1 MSTSVT
7 SQPVQEHTMQTF
19 ATPAPVTAVLTVPA
33 GRIHLTAADRAD
45 TTVEIRPADPGKS
58 RDVKLAERI
67 TASYSDGVLR
77 VTAPAASR
85 VLGST
90 GAVEV
95 TVHLPAGSAVQATT
109 ASARFTT
116 EGPLGDVTLD
126 SAQAT
131 VTLARAATARITV
144 ADGDITAGRLD
155 GDAELRTVR
164 GSIHVTEATRGTLT
178 LRTEAGA
185 ITVAAAAGTS
195 ATLDAGTTV
204 GRVSNSL
211 KNTGATPEL
220 AIHATTT
227 VGDITASTR

>member
-1 MSTSVT
+1 
-7 SQPVQEHTMQTF
+7 MQTF
-19 ATPAPVTAVLTVPA
+19 ATPAPITAVLTVPA
-33 GRIHLTAADRAD
+33 GRIRVTAADQAGA
-45 TTVEIRPADPGKS
+45 TVEIRPADPAKS
-58 RDVKLAERI
+58 RDVKLAARI
-67 TASYSDGVLR
+67 TAAYSDGVLR

-95 TVHLPAGSAVQATT
+95 SLQLPAGSAVQATT
-109 ASARFTT
+109 ASACFTT
-116 EGPLGDVTLD
+116 EGPLGAVTLD

-131 VTLARAATARITV
+131 VSVEQAATARITV
-144 ADGDITAGRLD
+144 TDGDITAGHLG

-164 GSIHVTEATRGTLT
+164 GSIQVTEATRGTLT

-211 KNTGATPEL
+211 KNTGTTDL

-227 VGDITASTR
+227 VGDITASSL

>member
-1 MSTSVT
+1 M
-7 SQPVQEHTMQTF
+7 MQTF
-19 ATPAPVTAVLTVPA
+19 ATPAPVTAILTVPA
-33 GRIHLTAADRAD
+33 GRIQVTAADRAD

-58 RDVKLAERI
+58 RDVKLAERV
-67 TASYSDGVLR
+67 TASYTDGVLR
-77 VTAPAASR
+77 VTAPPASR

-95 TVHLPAGSAVQATT
+95 TVQLPAGSAVQATT
-109 ASARFTT
+109 ASAWFTT
-116 EGPLGDVTLD
+116 TGPIGEVTFD

-131 VTLARAATARITV
+131 VSVEQAATARITV
-144 ADGDITAGRLD
+144 VDGDITAGHLG

-164 GSIHVTEATRGTLT
+164 GSIEVTEATQGTLT

-185 ITVAAAAGTS
+185 ITVGAAAGTS

-204 GRVSNSL
+204 GRVLNSL
-211 KNTGATPEL
+211 KNAGGTQEL

-227 VGDITASTR
+227 VGDITAGSL

>member
-7 SQPVQEHTMQTF
+7 TQPVQEHTMQTF

-45 TTVEIRPADPGKS
+45 TTVEIRPADPAKS
-58 RDVKLAERI
+58 RDVKLAARI

-77 VTAPAASR
+77 VTAPPASR

-95 TVHLPAGSAVQATT
+95 TVALPAGSAVQATT

-144 ADGDITAGRLD
+144 TDGD
-155 GDAELRTVR
+155 
-164 GSIHVTEATRGTLT
+164 
-178 LRTEAGA
+178 
-185 ITVAAAAGTS
+185 
-195 ATLDAGTTV
+195 
-204 GRVSNSL
+204 
-211 KNTGATPEL
+211 
-220 AIHATTT
+220 
-227 VGDITASTR
+227 

>member
-7 SQPVQEHTMQTF
+7 SQPAQEHTMQTF
-19 ATPAPVTAVLTVPA
+19 AAPAPVTAVLTVPA
-33 GRIHLTAADRAD
+33 GRIHVTAAGQD
-45 TTVEIRPADPGKS
+45 TATVEIRPADPAKS
-58 RDVKLAERI
+58 RDVKLAARV
-67 TASYSDGVLR
+67 TAAYTDGVLR

-95 TVHLPAGSAVQATT
+95 SLQLPAGSAVQATT
-109 ASARFTT
+109 ASACFTT
-116 EGPLGDVTLD
+116 EGPLGAVTLD

-131 VTLARAATARITV
+131 VSVEQAATARITV
-144 ADGDITAGRLD
+144 TDGDITAGHLG

-164 GSIHVTEATRGTLT
+164 GSIQVTEATRGTLT

-227 VGDITASTR
+227 VGDITASSR